1 MIAGRACTA
10 SSRHD
15 RPRGSRVTIGL
26 AGLALL
32 GVLAPAAAG
41 AAPASGPP
49 LAIGL
54 TENDP
59 RLLMG
64 DSPIWRAAV
73 KVVALKPAYIRVLIP
88 GSASSRAPAASPTG
102 TRRSA
107 AARSSSRAVAA
118 SAGCAGC

>member
-1 MIAGRACTA
+1 VRA
-10 SSRHD
+10 
-15 RPRGSRVTIGL
+15 PRALVTIGL

-59 RLLMG
+59 RLLMP

-88 GSASSRAPAASPTG
+88 WERIQPRGGRKPNWDAPFGGCPN
-102 TRRSA
+102 
-107 AARSSSRAVAA
+107 SSRAVAA